1 MIVFDLKCG
10 GGHVFEAWFRSS
22 TDFEDQKSRDLLSC
36 PMCNDLNVDKAPM
49 AANVPA
55 KGNQKSQ
62 SAPAIAVSTESAV
75 EPTPEKVKAFLS
87 MMATAQSEAL
97 KESQWVGRDFDKQ
110 ARAMDAGELDHSS
123 IHGEV
128 SPEEAKALMEDGINV
143 TPLPFPVI
151 PPEKR
156 N

>member
-10 GGHVFEAWFRSS
+10 RGHVFEAWFASS
-22 TDFEDQKSRDLLSC
+22 AAYAEQQQRGLLAC
-36 PMCNDLNVDKAPM
+36 AVCDDTAIEKAPM

-55 KGNQKSQ
+55 KGNSAAAPTLTPVT
-62 SAPAIAVSTESAV
+62 APAEPSAA
-75 EPTPEKVKAFLS
+75 EIKEFLGV
-87 MMATAQSEAL
+87 MAKAQSKMLET
-97 KESQWVGRDFDKQ
+97 SNWVGRDFDRK
-110 ARAMDAGELDHSS
+110 ARAMDAGEIDRAT

-128 SPEEAKALMEDGINV
+128 TRAEAEALQEDGI
-143 TPLPFPVI
+143 TAMPLPFPVI